1 MCFRSI
7 VSRLHHRLQSHKN
20 YLTKKLEA
28 RAIIDPVYK
37 DVYYARRSL
46 RLFLAREI
54 DHLDTQPGRTIVHDV
69 HTEPVV
75 VELHPMEPVL
85 VKVNAT
91 VIVIDREIAQ
101 EDQAVVILE
110 A

>member
-1 MCFRSI
+1 MKAHIGVDADSGL
-7 VSRLHHRLQSHKN
+7 VHTVVGTAAN
-20 YLTKKLEA
+20 
-28 RAIIDPVYK
+28 
-37 DVYYARRSL
+37 
-46 RLFLAREI
+46 
-54 DHLDTQPGRTIVHDV
+54 VHDV